1 MNWFFSG
8 RRVLPALILP
18 VLLFVLGCGWA
29 PPAAAKTIA
38 FFVGDTDAYTC
49 ARALD
54 GLDVSGLKVEVITA
68 ADVDKPALLARLA
81 DIDAA
86 VVDIMPEQPAGWL
99 RQQMARLGPGARVYA
114 VRSSSHTE
122 DYLKAGFLLDETV
135 RDYFRFTSGE
145 NIRNL
150 ITFLARRYLGLPGPP
165 APAPVLPPKN
175 GLYHP
180 DAPRIFADL
189 DSYVE
194 WYRSSGHLHPGGL
207 WNLGVVFPGFPVAAK
222 KAPLDALMRAYER
235 QGINTVAWLREIGDW
250 PVALGKLL
258 TTEPLAGEL
267 GSITGFAFKFSAR
280 MDGASEVLAWADVPV
295 FNPHY
300 LFFSSDEE
308 WAASVQGL
316 APPEVGIQLAAPEL
330 AGLIEPTVAGLRE
343 EMQDTDGTGT
353 RGSRYVAEAALVEK
367 LARRAANWHRL
378 RRMANGDKKVVLVYY
393 NHGGGKQ
400 NIGASY
406 LNVFRSIEE
415 IIAILKAA
423 GYDIEGEPREEEIK
437 DLLIKSGRNIGS
449 WAPGELERLLASG
462 TVVKIPLARYRE
474 WLEALDPGFR
484 EKVAADWERPEDS
497 TIMMHDG
504 NFIIPAITLGNLTLV
519 AQPSRGWGDDPQKL
533 YHSPI
538 LYPHHQYTAF
548 YLWLQHELKPDAMI
562 SLGTHGTHEWLPGK
576 QAGMSAACPPEILL
590 GDIPSL
596 YPYIVDDVGEGLQA
610 KRRGRGVIIDHATP
624 PFRAGGLYEE
634 YAELAGLISEHESAG
649 SGKIQAARL
658 ERIRALSVKL
668 GLDRD
673 LGLKRID
680 EDSLE
685 KLEHYLIE
693 LKTEM
698 VPYGLHTFGRYPT
711 GTARSETAAALAAR
725 GGQPAA
731 AYETLLDACGP
742 AESAA
747 LLHGL
752 KGGYIAAAMGN
763 DPLRNPESLP
773 TGKNFYGFDPA
784 RVPSREAWVNGQ
796 KAADEMIAAYRD
808 KHDGAYPE
816 KIGVILWSVETM
828 RDEGIG
834 PATALA
840 LMGMEPV
847 WDRRDKVSGLRPIPG
862 PRLGRPRIDVLMQ
875 MSGLFRDTFPN
886 AALLL
891 DDAVR
896 QVALLDDVEN
906 FIRRHSDQIRDELTA
921 RGMAPA
927 QAEKLSQVRIF
938 SARPGAYGT
947 KVDEFTGSSGL
958 WDDDRVIADSFI
970 DMVSYGYSR
979 ELWGKSLT
987 GVYRDNLAKVNATV
1001 HSLGSNLYATMDNDD
1016 MFQYLG
1022 GLSLA
1027 VRTVSGK
1034 NPEVFVSVQKTLDA
1048 GHVEDL
1054 NTTIGR
1060 ELRSRYL
1067 NPRWIEGMKKENYA
1081 GARDM
1086 AEFVENMW
1094 GWQVTTPE
1102 MIDAAKWQETFEVYV
1117 EDKYGQELK
1126 EFFNRENP
1134 WAWQSLTARMLESV
1148 RKGYWRPAKE
1158 VETKLAAEYAVSVVE
1173 KGVACCDHTCNNPQ
1187 LNQMV
1192 ANIISLPGVVA
1203 PEVAAQF
1210 KLAIEKMAATPL
1222 AEQVADR
1229 EKLLQQLKAATAAE
1243 AAKVPAP
1250 DRQAAEPKAEDRKA
1264 AETTPEKKS
1273 ETAAADSGA
1282 ASKPDDAAETVKG
1295 YKMED
1300 IKTADQD
1307 TQMSSSGIQWVASL
1321 FILLLLLLFFIGSR
1335 RRR

>member
-1 MNWFFSG
+1 MHVVLKSLHWFAG
-8 RRVLPALILP
+8 VILGFG
-18 VLLFVLGCGWA
+18 LCCFLAAG
-29 PPAAAKTIA
+29 PAAATETVV
-38 FFVGDTDAYTC
+38 FLVGDADAFSC
-49 ARALD
+49 AQAIDELD
-54 GLDVSGLKVEVITA
+54 LSDLDVRVITGA
-68 ADVDKPALLARLA
+68 AIVDPAAVSLLA
-81 DIDAA
+81 DIDVA

-99 RQQMARLGPGARVYA
+99 RQHVARLKPGARVYA
-114 VRSSSHTE
+114 VRGSSHTE

-150 ITFLARRYLGLPGPP
+150 ITFLARRDLGLPGPP

-180 DAPRIFADL
+180 DAPHIFADL

-194 WYRSSGHLHPGGL
+194 WYRLSGHLHPGGL

-235 QGINTVAWLREIGDW
+235 QGINTVTWLREIGDW
-250 PVALGKLL
+250 PAALDKLL
-258 TTEPLAGEL
+258 ATRPLAGEL

-280 MDGASEVLAWADVPV
+280 MDGAGKVLARADVPV

-300 LFFSSDEE
+300 LFFSSGEE
-308 WAASVQGL
+308 WAAAVQGL
-316 APPEVGIQLAAPEL
+316 APPEVGLQLAAPEL

-343 EMQDTDGTGT
+343 VVPDAGRAGT
-353 RGSRYVAEAALVEK
+353 RGSRYVAESALVEK

-378 RRMANGDKKVVLVYY
+378 RRMANGDKKIVLVYY

-415 IIAILKAA
+415 IIANLKAA
-423 GYDIEGEPREEEIK
+423 GYGIEGEPREEEIK
-437 DLLIKSGRNIGS
+437 DLLQKSGRNIGS

-462 TVVKIPLARYRE
+462 TVVKIPLARYRQ
-474 WLEALDPGFR
+474 WLDELDPGFR
-484 EKVAADWERPEDS
+484 EKAAADWERPEDS

-576 QAGMSAACPPEILL
+576 QAGLSATCPPEILL

-596 YPYIVDDVGEGLQA
+596 YPYIVDDVGEGIQA

-634 YAELAGLISEHESAG
+634 YAALAGLISEYESAG
-649 SGKIQAARL
+649 SGRIQAARL
-658 ERIRALSVKL
+658 ERIRAMCVKL

-673 LGLKRID
+673 LGLAKVD

-685 KLEHYLIE
+685 KIEHYLIE

-698 VPYGLHTFGRYPT
+698 IPYGLHTFGRSPT
-711 GTARSETAAALAAR
+711 GAARRESAAAIAAR

-731 AYETLLDACGP
+731 AYEALLDACGP

-752 KGGYIAAAMGN
+752 DGGYIGAAIGN

-796 KAADEMIAAYRD
+796 KAADELVAAYRD
-808 KHDGAYPE
+808 KYEGAYPE

-847 WDRRDKVSGLRPIPG
+847 WDRRDKVGGVRAIPG
-862 PRLGRPRIDVLMQ
+862 ARLGRPRVDVLMQ

-886 AALLL
+886 VALLL

-896 QVALLDDVEN
+896 QAAVQGDVEN
-906 FIRRHSDQIRDELTA
+906 FIRRHSGLIRDELTA

-927 QAEKLSQVRIF
+927 RAEKLSLVRIF

-958 WDDDRVIADSFI
+958 WDDDRVIVDSFI
-970 DMVSYGYSR
+970 DMVSCGYAR
-979 ELWGKSLT
+979 DLWGEPLA

-1034 NPEVFVSVQKTLDA
+1034 NPEVFVSVQKTLAA
-1048 GHVEDL
+1048 GHVEEL

-1067 NPRWIEGMKKENYA
+1067 NPRWIEGMKKEKYA

-1102 MIDAAKWQETFEVYV
+1102 TIDATKWQETFEVYV
-1117 EDKYGQELK
+1117 EDKYGQELR

-1134 WAWQSLTARMLESV
+1134 WAYQSLTARMLESV

-1158 VETKLAAEYAVSVVE
+1158 VETRLAAEYAVSVVE

-1192 ANIISLPGVVA
+1192 ANLISLPGVVA
-1203 PEVAAQF
+1203 PEVAARF
-1210 KLAIEKMAATPL
+1210 KLAIEKMAAKPL

-1229 EKLLQQLKAATAAE
+1229 EKLLQQLKDAPNAETARAS
-1243 AAKVPAP
+1243 AS
-1250 DRQAAEPKAEDRKA
+1250 DRQAADRKT
-1264 AETTPEKKS
+1264 AETKPEKKS
-1273 ETAAADSGA
+1273 ETTAAASGA
-1282 ASKPDDAAETVKG
+1282 APKPDDAAETVKG

-1307 TQMSSSGIQWVASL
+1307 TQMSSSGIQWAASL
-1321 FILLLLLLFFIGSR
+1321 FILLLLGLFFFGSR
-1335 RRR
+1335 RRRR

>member
-1 MNWFFSG
+1 MNWFFS
-8 RRVLPALILP
+8 RRWVLPALILP
-18 VLLFVLGCGWA
+18 VLLVVLECGWA
-29 PPAAAKTIA
+29 PPAAARTIA

-54 GLDVSGLKVEVITA
+54 GPEVPGMKVEVITA
-68 ADVDKPALLARLA
+68 ADVGKPALLARLA

-86 VVDIMPEQPAGWL
+86 VVDIMSEQPAGWL
-99 RQQMARLGPGARVYA
+99 QLNMARLQPGARVYA
-114 VRSSSHTE
+114 VRSSSHTD

-135 RDYFRFTSGE
+135 RDYFRFTSSE

-150 ITFLARRYLGLPGPP
+150 IIFLARRDLGLPGQP

-194 WYRSSGHLHPGGL
+194 WYRLSGHLHPGGL

-235 QGINTVAWLREIGDW
+235 QGINTVTWLREIGDW
-250 PVALGKLL
+250 PAALDKLL
-258 TTEPLAGEL
+258 ATRPLADEL

-280 MDGASEVLAWADVPV
+280 MDGAGEVLARADVPV

-300 LFFSSDEE
+300 LFFSSGVE

-316 APPEVGIQLAAPEL
+316 APPEVGLQLAAPEL
-330 AGLIEPTVAGLRE
+330 VGLIEPTVAGLRE
-343 EMQDTDGTGT
+343 AVSEAGRAET
-353 RGSRYVAEAALVEK
+353 RGSRYVAETALVEK

-378 RRMANGDKKVVLVYY
+378 RRMANGDKKIVLVYY

-415 IIAILKAA
+415 IIANLKAA
-423 GYDIEGEPREEEIK
+423 GYDIEGELREEEIK
-437 DLLIKSGRNIGS
+437 DLLLKSGRNIGS
-449 WAPGELERLLASG
+449 WAPGELERLLGSG
-462 TVVKIPLARYRE
+462 TVIKIPLARYRE

-484 EKVAADWERPEDS
+484 EMVAADWERPEDS
-497 TIMMHDG
+497 TIMMHGG

-548 YLWLQHELKPDAMI
+548 YLWLQHELKPAAMI

-576 QAGMSAACPPEILL
+576 QAGLSAACPPEILL

-596 YPYIVDDVGEGLQA
+596 YPYIVDDVGEGIQA

-634 YAELAGLISEHESAG
+634 YAALASLISEYESAG

-658 ERIRALSVKL
+658 ERIRAQSVKL

-673 LGLKRID
+673 LGLETVD

-685 KLEHYLIE
+685 KIEHYLIE

-698 VPYGLHTFGRYPT
+698 IPYGLHTFGRSPS
-711 GTARSETAAALAAR
+711 GTARSETAAAIAAR

-731 AYETLLDACGP
+731 AYEALLDACGP

-752 KGGYIAAAMGN
+752 EGGYIAAAIGN

-784 RVPSREAWVNGQ
+784 RVPSREAWVNGF
-796 KAADEMIAAYRD
+796 KAADELVTAYRD

-847 WDRRDKVSGLRPIPG
+847 WDRRDQVTGVRAIPG
-862 PRLGRPRIDVLMQ
+862 VRLGRPRIDALMQ

-886 AALLL
+886 VALLL

-896 QVALLDDVEN
+896 QAATLDDVEN
-906 FIRRHSDQIRDELTA
+906 YIRRHGDLIRDELTA
-921 RGMAPA
+921 RGLAPA
-927 QAEKLSQVRIF
+927 QAEKLALVRLF

-947 KVDEFTGSSGL
+947 KVDDFTGSSGL
-958 WDDDRVIADSFI
+958 WDNDRVIVDSFI
-970 DMVSYGYSR
+970 DMVSFGYSR
-979 ELWGKSLT
+979 DLWGEPLA

-1027 VRTVSGK
+1027 VRRVSGK
-1034 NPEVFVSVQKTLDA
+1034 NPEVFVSVQKTLA
-1048 GHVEDL
+1048 GGHVEDL
-1054 NTTIGR
+1054 NTIIGR

-1081 GARDM
+1081 GAREM

-1117 EDKYGQELK
+1117 EDKYGQKLQ

-1134 WAWQSLTARMLESV
+1134 WAYQSLTARMLESV
-1148 RKGYWRPAKE
+1148 RKGYWRPTKE
-1158 VETKLAAEYAVSVVE
+1158 VETRLAREYAVSVVE

-1203 PEVAAQF
+1203 PEVAVQF
-1210 KLAIEKMAATPL
+1210 KLAIEKMAAKPL

-1229 EKLLQQLKAATAAE
+1229 EKLLRELSAASGVEAAKARAAE
-1243 AAKVPAP
+1243 A
-1250 DRQAAEPKAEDRKA
+1250 KASDQKTSERKA
-1264 AETTPEKKS
+1264 S
-1273 ETAAADSGA
+1273 EVKADAAPQ
-1282 ASKPDDAAETVKG
+1282 PDDAAETVKG

-1307 TQMSSSGIQWVASL
+1307 TQMSSSGIQWAASL
-1321 FILLLLLLFFIGSR
+1321 FIMLLLLLFFIGSR